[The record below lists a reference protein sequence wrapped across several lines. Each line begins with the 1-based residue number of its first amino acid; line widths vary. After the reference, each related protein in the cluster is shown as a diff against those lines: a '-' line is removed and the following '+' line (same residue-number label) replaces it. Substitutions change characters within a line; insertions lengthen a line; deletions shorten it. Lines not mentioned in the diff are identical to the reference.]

1 MDGYCSALLV
11 MQLVIYL
18 LTSRDLLLTS
28 SLRSKVVMSVNVSGA
43 S

>member
-1 MDGYCSALLV
+1 MDGCCSALLV

-18 LTSRDLLLTS
+18 LTSCDLLLTS